1 MNPVRSVDSGS
12 SDPPKFLAQLES
24 QALER
29 FGTGL
34 LAVDVSPIQKTVVTI
49 WTCQGYFSPG
59 WANGSFCKLLG
70 SLLKR
75 MLSRSFIAFSVKRA
89 APSLAVCA
97 KRADAPVETRPHTN
111 VKSNPSFLIKKN
123 RSLEAAAT
131 CVNDRS
137 CPKSCKRLPVN
148 VKNRS
153 YMTLSN
159 RKMSRFRSKTTIPLN
174 PEIMKSRIKNAR
186 RSAIAQRWCK
196 HSHRGHKGRRRFL
209 KISRNGMDGN
219 RSVRAN

>member
-1 MNPVRSVDSGS
+1 MNPLRSVDSGL

-34 LAVDVSPIQKTVVTI
+34 LPVGVSPIQKTVVTI
-49 WTCQGYFSPG
+49 WTCHGYFSPG

-97 KRADAPVETRPHTN
+97 KRADAPVETKPHTN

-123 RSLEAAAT
+123 RSLEAAVI

-137 CPKSCKRLPVN
+137 CPKSGKRLPVN
-148 VKNRS
+148 VENRS
-153 YMTLSN
+153 YTTLSN
-159 RKMSRFRSKTTIPLN
+159 RNMSRFRSKMTIPLN
-174 PEIMKSRIKNAR
+174 SEVKNSRTQEFKNTACR
-186 RSAIAQRWCK
+186 YFALSPPRPQQSAI
-196 HSHRGHKGRRRFL
+196 G
-209 KISRNGMDGN
+209 
-219 RSVRAN
+219 